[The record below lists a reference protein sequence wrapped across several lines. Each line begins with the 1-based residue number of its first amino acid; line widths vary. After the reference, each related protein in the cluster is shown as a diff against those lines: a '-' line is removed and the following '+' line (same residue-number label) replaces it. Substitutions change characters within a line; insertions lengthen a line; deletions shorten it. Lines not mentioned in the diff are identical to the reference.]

1 MIKKYKDLF
10 SKTILAMLLYLLA
23 NMVYTYVY
31 TLIIGHI
38 NIPGMYAT
46 PTIMIVVGNIF
57 TALFTIPVVAYIIK
71 QMSDYKENLIPGS
84 FRLYLP
90 YVLWKAIIAILVLMP
105 TTYFVMHKHYILSI
119 AFPMLINLIF
129 IKFELWLPMGINEKL
144 SFKDSL
150 VSSWNRLDIGWAI
163 AIFIVSMIPGFIQP
177 FISSL
182 FAKAGING
190 MGLFMARTAIITI
203 FSYLILLFTITVYWN
218 ILQREGK
225 GKAQ

>member
-1 MIKKYKDLF
+1 MIKKYNDIL
-10 SKTILAMLLYLLA
+10 SKTILATFLYILA
-23 NMVYTYVY
+23 NLVYTYLY

-46 PTIMIVVGNIF
+46 PILMIVIGNVL
-57 TALFTIPVVAYIIK
+57 TALFTVPFVAYIIK
-71 QMSDYKENLIPGS
+71 QMSGDKGNPIPGS

-177 FISSL
+177 FISAL
-182 FAKAGING
+182 FAKAGIRG
-190 MGLFMARTAIITI
+190 TA
-203 FSYLILLFTITVYWN
+203 L
-218 ILQREGK
+218 
-225 GKAQ
+225 